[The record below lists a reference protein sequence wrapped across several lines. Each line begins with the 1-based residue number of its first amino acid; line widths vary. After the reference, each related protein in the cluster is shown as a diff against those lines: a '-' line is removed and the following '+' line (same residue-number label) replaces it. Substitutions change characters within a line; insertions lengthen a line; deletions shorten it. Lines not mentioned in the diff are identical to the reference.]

1 MAEILAFPAERGARP
16 AASQLSTLLCEVA
29 GAQKRTVN
37 ELEALLDGLETAAAN
52 FLRLDLSPG
61 ARDAFTHQARM
72 MESARAQLREL
83 HSYYDRDRSIVPL
96 HIFSIS
102 HGI

>member
-37 ELEALLDGLETAAAN
+37 ELEALLDGLETAAAT
-52 FLRLDLSPG
+52 SCVS
-61 ARDAFTHQARM
+61 T
-72 MESARAQLREL
+72 
-83 HSYYDRDRSIVPL
+83 
-96 HIFSIS
+96 
-102 HGI
+102 